1 MRDSIKIITLSTIVC
16 SIFIGATYLHAEWV
30 NPPSNPPDG
39 NVAAPIHT
47 GPEEQEKEGRVTADS
62 FRARTNV
69 QAEENMW
76 AMENMWA
83 EGTIRAVEGLIAGI
97 DGFGVYSND
106 YCDRWGNN
114 CFKAEDVS
122 QGGSSADRTW
132 SSENRMARQG
142 YRNDTGSDMVLILGT
157 PRDWTGWRPRV
168 SADGN
173 NWRGVGVSGTRH
185 SRVSNTFVVPD
196 GHWFAYS
203 DSNSNITTSFQAC
216 EGYWCNPTW
225 GWHELRANN
234 NVHNAD

>member
-1 MRDSIKIITLSTIVC
+1 MSTSITKQTLHSALVATIVC
-16 SIFIGATYLHAEWV
+16 SVFIGATYLHAQWN
-30 NPPSNPPDG
+30 NPPNDPPNN
-39 NVAAPIHT
+39 NVSAPINT
-47 GPEEQEKEGRVTADS
+47 GSNNQIKSGGIQADF
-62 FRARTNV
+62 FRAMNNV
-69 QAEENMW
+69 
-76 AMENMWA
+76 
-83 EGTIRAVEGLIAGI
+83 R
-97 DGFGVYSND
+97 SNE
-106 YCDRWGNN
+106 YCDRNGNN
-114 CFKAEDVS
+114 CFNAEDV
-122 QGGSSADRTW
+122 GGSASRTW
-132 SSENRMARQG
+132 SSESRRARQG

-173 NWRGVGVSGTRH
+173 NWRSVGVSGTRH

-203 DSNSNITTSFQAC
+203 DSNSNITNSFRAC

>member
-1 MRDSIKIITLSTIVC
+1 MVHNLKYILSLVFVGVFFLGG
-16 SIFIGATYLHAEWV
+16 SYLYAEWTA
-30 NPPSNPPDG
+30 PPEGPPDG
-39 NVAAPIHT
+39 NVSAPIHT
-47 GPEEQEKEGRVTADS
+47 GPEEQEKEGDLVANLLEAIEDVV
-62 FRARTNV
+62 A
-69 QAEENMW
+69 
-76 AMENMWA
+76 
-83 EGTIRAVEGLIAGI
+83 GDAVEAGNQMR
-97 DGFGVYSND
+97 SNE
-106 YCDRWGNN
+106 YCDLSGGN

-132 SSENRMARQG
+132 SSESRMARQG